1 LDKHSFA
8 GEARRFSPSELHHIQ
23 ELKRK
28 IIWSSQ
34 KKENFMLSQPT
45 IPIKNR

>member
-34 KKENFMLSQPT
+34 KKKTLCFRSLQF
-45 IPIKNR
+45 R